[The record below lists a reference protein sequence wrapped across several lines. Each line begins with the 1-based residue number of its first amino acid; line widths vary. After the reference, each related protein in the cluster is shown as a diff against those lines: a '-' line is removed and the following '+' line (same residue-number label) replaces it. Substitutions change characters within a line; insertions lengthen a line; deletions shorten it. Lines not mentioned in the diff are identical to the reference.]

1 MSRGRG
7 GIPLVG
13 KRAFYIEL
21 MKTGIGN
28 AEACRRVGVNRKT
41 GVRWQHGRRAKFA
54 GRTHF
59 YAAIDTKI
67 GPKKPES
74 GRYLSQVER
83 VIIADAAREG
93 ATGRSIAKLL
103 PGRAVST
110 ICREIARN
118 TNEATGEYQP
128 FDAQS
133 KMLARRPRPKAHKL
147 ADPVINE
154 AVQVLLDK
162 QWSPEQISVSLA
174 KSEAGVSISPESI
187 YRGVYNPLIE
197 LRREK
202 ALRTR
207 RLQRRRRRR
216 GEKPQRFTTP
226 MRPLS
231 ERPPGAAD
239 RSEAG
244 HWEGDLIIGEFNGSA
259 IGTLVERVTRF
270 TMLVHIEGA
279 RTAEQLKEAMIRRFN
294 ELPAHLRLSLTWDQ
308 GIEMARHHEFTEE
321 SGVPVFFCEP
331 HSPWQRPSNE
341 NTNGLLRGY
350 FPKSTDL
357 SQHSAE
363 RLLEVENELNARPR
377 KTLGWDTPQQRLD
390 TLKIQAL

>member
-1 MSRGRG
+1 
-7 GIPLVG
+7 
-13 KRAFYIEL
+13 
-21 MKTGIGN
+21 
-28 AEACRRVGVNRKT
+28 
-41 GVRWQHGRRAKFA
+41 
-54 GRTHF
+54 
-59 YAAIDTKI
+59 
-67 GPKKPES
+67 
-74 GRYLSQVER
+74 
-83 VIIADAAREG
+83 
-93 ATGRSIAKLL
+93 
-103 PGRAVST
+103 
-110 ICREIARN
+110 
-118 TNEATGEYQP
+118 
-128 FDAQS
+128 
-133 KMLARRPRPKAHKL
+133 MLARRPRPKAHKL
-147 ADPVINE
+147 ADPAINE

-231 ERPPGAAD
+231 ERPPGAAN
-239 RSEAG
+239 RSEAS

-294 ELPAHLRLSLTWDQ
+294 ELPAQLRLSLTWDQ

-331 HSPWQRPSNE
+331 HSPWQRPSDE

-350 FPKSTDL
+350 FPKSTHL

-363 RLLEVENELNARPR
+363 RLLEVENELNTRPR
-377 KTLGWDTPQQRLD
+377 KTLGWDTPQQRFD

>member
-1 MSRGRG
+1 MSRDRG
-7 GIPLVG
+7 GIPLVS

-41 GVRWQHGRRAKFA
+41 GVRWQHGRRAKYQ
-54 GRTHF
+54 GRTYF
-59 YAAIDTKI
+59 YPAIDAAI
-67 GPKKPES
+67 GAKKPES
-74 GRYLSQVER
+74 ARYLSQAER
-83 VIIADAAREG
+83 VIIADAARGG

-118 TNEATGEYQP
+118 SDVVSGEYQP
-128 FDAQS
+128 FDAHS
-133 KMLARRPRPKAHKL
+133 KMLGRRPRPKTHKL

-154 AVQVLLDK
+154 AVQGLLDK

-174 KSEAGVSISPESI
+174 KRTVAVLISPESI
-187 YRGVYNPLIE
+187 YRGVFNPLIT
-197 LRREK
+197 LRSEK

-207 RLQRRRRRR
+207 RLQRRKRRR
-216 GEKPQRFTTP
+216 GEKPQRFTAP

-231 ERPPGAAD
+231 ERSPKAAD

-259 IGTLVERVTRF
+259 IGTLVERVTRL
-270 TMLVHIEGA
+270 TMLVHFDGA

-308 GIEMARHHEFTEE
+308 GIEMARHHEFTAET
-321 SGVPVFFCEP
+321 GIPVFFCEP

-357 SQHSAE
+357 SVHSPE

-377 KTLGWDTPQQRLD
+377 KHSDGTPRNND
-390 TLKIQAL
+390 SIH